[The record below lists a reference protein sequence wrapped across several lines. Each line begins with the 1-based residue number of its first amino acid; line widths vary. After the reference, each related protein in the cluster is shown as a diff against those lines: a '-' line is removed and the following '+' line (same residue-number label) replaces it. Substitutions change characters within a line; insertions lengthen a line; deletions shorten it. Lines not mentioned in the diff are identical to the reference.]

1 MNFNIEETKKFAK
14 TNISLDNPDVI
25 IEGKAMYQNPK
36 VLFPV
41 KMPPKNNE
49 CFVSGINET
58 KCRKKSK
65 KKK

>member
-1 MNFNIEETKKFAK
+1 MNFNIEETKKYAK
-14 TNISLDNPDVI
+14 TNIALDNPDVI

-49 CFVSGINET
+49 CFVSGKNDT
-58 KCRKKSK
+58 KPKKSK

>member
-1 MNFNIEETKKFAK
+1 MNFNIEETKKYAK
-14 TNISLDNPDVI
+14 TNIALDNPDVI
-25 IEGKAMYQNPK
+25 IEGKGMYQNPK

-49 CFVSGINET
+49 CFDT
-58 KCRKKSK
+58 KPKKSK